1 MKKTNNFYSLS
12 PSEEKVR
19 VRGKQ
24 TRYSIPINKGGK
36 SVLIDK
42 KVSNFLD
49 ELASSS
55 PTPGGGSVA
64 ALAGALGVA
73 LISMVGN
80 LTIGK
85 KKYKDVEEDIKKI
98 ISSSERLRYE
108 LSQLIEEDVRVFNN
122 FMATYKMPK
131 ETEDEKKIR
140 AEKIQ
145 KSLIEAA
152 KVPLRVAYKCLDI
165 LSLSKEVAEKG
176 NINVVSDAGVAVLMA
191 EAALESAI
199 LNVKINLRMIKDE
212 KIRTELYSSIK
223 EILLKEKGQKEKVLE
238 MVEGKIG

>member
-1 MKKTNNFYSLS
+1 M
-12 PSEEKVR
+12 
-19 VRGKQ
+19 
-24 TRYSIPINKGGK
+24 
-36 SVLIDK
+36 LIDK
-42 KVSNFLD
+42 KINNFLD
-49 ELASSS
+49 ELASNS

-64 ALAGALGVA
+64 ALAGALGAA

-85 KKYKDVEEDIKKI
+85 KKYEDVEEDIKKI
-98 ISSSERLRYE
+98 ISSSEKLRYE
-108 LSQLIEEDVRVFNN
+108 LSQLIEEDVKVFNN

-145 KSLIEAA
+145 ESLIKAA
-152 KVPLRVAYKCLDI
+152 KIPLRVAYKCLDI

-199 LNVKINLRMIKDE
+199 LNVRVNMKMIRDE
-212 KIRTELYSSIK
+212 KVRTELSSFIK
-223 EILLKEKGQKEKVLE
+223 EILLKEKGLKGKVLE
-238 MVEGKIG
+238 IVEQKIR

>member
-1 MKKTNNFYSLS
+1 M
-12 PSEEKVR
+12 
-19 VRGKQ
+19 
-24 TRYSIPINKGGK
+24 
-36 SVLIDK
+36 LIDK

-64 ALAGALGVA
+64 ALAGALGAA

-80 LTIGK
+80 LTVGK
-85 KKYKDVEEDIKKI
+85 KKYEDVEKDIKKI
-98 ISSSERLRYE
+98 ISSSEKLRYE
-108 LSQLIEEDVRVFNN
+108 LSQLTEEDVKAFNN

-145 KSLIEAA
+145 EALIKAA
-152 KVPLRVAYKCLDI
+152 RVPLKTAYKCLDI
-165 LSLSKEVAEKG
+165 MILSQEIAEKG
-176 NINVVSDAGVAVLMA
+176 NINVISDAGVAVLMS

-199 LNVKINLRMIKDE
+199 LNVKINLKMIKDE
-212 KIRTELYSSIK
+212 KIRKELSSSIK

-238 MVEGKIG
+238 IVEEKI

>member
-1 MKKTNNFYSLS
+1 M
-12 PSEEKVR
+12 
-19 VRGKQ
+19 
-24 TRYSIPINKGGK
+24 
-36 SVLIDK
+36 LIDK

-49 ELASSS
+49 ELASNS

-64 ALAGALGVA
+64 ALAGALGAA

-80 LTIGK
+80 LTVGK
-85 KKYKDVEEDIKKI
+85 KKYEDVEEDIKKI

-108 LSQLIEEDVRVFNN
+108 LSQLIEEDVKVFNN

-131 ETEDEKKIR
+131 ETEDEKKVR

-145 KSLIEAA
+145 EALVEAA
-152 KVPLRVAYKCLDI
+152 KVPLKTAYKCLDI
-165 LSLSKEVAEKG
+165 MILSEEIAEKG
-176 NINVVSDAGVAVLMA
+176 NINVISDAGVAVLMA

-212 KIRTELYSSIK
+212 KIRTELSSSIE
-223 EILLKEKGQKEKVLE
+223 EILSKEKGQKEKVLKTIE
-238 MVEGKIG
+238 EKIR

>member
-1 MKKTNNFYSLS
+1 MLT
-12 PSEEKVR
+12 
-19 VRGKQ
+19 
-24 TRYSIPINKGGK
+24 
-36 SVLIDK
+36 DK
-42 KVSNFLD
+42 KVGNFLD
-49 ELASSS
+49 ELASNS

-64 ALAGALGVA
+64 ALAGALGAA

-85 KKYKDVEEDIKKI
+85 KKYESVEEDFKEI
-98 ISSSERLRYE
+98 ISSSEKLRYE
-108 LSQLIEEDVRVFNN
+108 LSRLIEEDVKAFNN
-122 FMATYKMPK
+122 FMATYKMSR

-145 KSLIEAA
+145 ESLIEAA

-165 LSLSKEVAEKG
+165 MILSQETADKG

-199 LNVKINLRMIKDE
+199 LNVKINLKMIKDE
-212 KIRTELYSSIK
+212 RVRTELSSSIK
-223 EILLKEKGQKEKVLE
+223 EILLKEKGQKEKVLKI
-238 MVEGKIG
+238 VEQKIG

>member
-1 MKKTNNFYSLS
+1 M
-12 PSEEKVR
+12 
-19 VRGKQ
+19 
-24 TRYSIPINKGGK
+24 
-36 SVLIDK
+36 LIDK
-42 KVSNFLD
+42 KLSNFLD
-49 ELASSS
+49 ELVSNS

-64 ALAGALGVA
+64 ALAGALGAA

-80 LTIGK
+80 LTVGK
-85 KKYKDVEEDIKKI
+85 KKYEDVEEDIKKI
-98 ISSSERLRYE
+98 ISSSEKLRYE
-108 LSQLIEEDVRVFNN
+108 LSQLIEEDVKVFNN

-145 KSLIEAA
+145 EALIEAA

-165 LSLSKEVAEKG
+165 LNLSKEVAEKG
-176 NINVVSDAGVAVLMA
+176 NINVVSDAGVAVLRA

-199 LNVKINLRMIKDE
+199 LNVKINLRMIKD
-212 KIRTELYSSIK
+212 KKVRTELSSSIK

-238 MVEGKIG
+238 IVEEKII

>member
-1 MKKTNNFYSLS
+1 M
-12 PSEEKVR
+12 
-19 VRGKQ
+19 
-24 TRYSIPINKGGK
+24 
-36 SVLIDK
+36 LIDK
-42 KVSNFLD
+42 KIHNFLE
-49 ELASSS
+49 ELASNS

-64 ALAGALGVA
+64 ALAGALGAA

-85 KKYKDVEEDIKKI
+85 KKYEDVEEDIKKI
-98 ISSSERLRYE
+98 ISSSEKLRYE
-108 LSQLIEEDVRVFNN
+108 LSQLIEEDVKAFNN

-145 KSLIEAA
+145 ESLIEAA
-152 KVPLRVAYKCLDI
+152 KVPLTVAYKCLEV

-176 NINVVSDAGVAVLMA
+176 NINVISDAGVAALMA

-199 LNVKINLRMIKDE
+199 LNVKINLTMIKDE
-212 KIRTELYSSIK
+212 KVRTELSSSIK
-223 EILLKEKGQKEKVLE
+223 EILLKEKEQKEKVLE
-238 MVEGKIG
+238 IIDGKIG

>member
-1 MKKTNNFYSLS
+1 M
-12 PSEEKVR
+12 
-19 VRGKQ
+19 
-24 TRYSIPINKGGK
+24 
-36 SVLIDK
+36 LIDK

-49 ELASSS
+49 ELASNS

-64 ALAGALGVA
+64 ALAGVLGAA

-85 KKYKDVEEDIKKI
+85 KKYKDVEGDIKKI
-98 ISSSERLRYE
+98 INSSEKLRYE
-108 LSQLIEEDVRVFNN
+108 LSQLIEEDVKVFNN

-131 ETEDEKKIR
+131 ETEEEKKIR
-140 AEKIQ
+140 ADMIQ
-145 KSLIEAA
+145 ESLIEAA

-199 LNVKINLRMIKDE
+199 LNVKINLRMIKNE
-212 KIRTELYSSIK
+212 KVRAELSSSIK

-238 MVEGKIG
+238 IVGEKIG

>member
-1 MKKTNNFYSLS
+1 M
-12 PSEEKVR
+12 
-19 VRGKQ
+19 
-24 TRYSIPINKGGK
+24 
-36 SVLIDK
+36 LIDK
-42 KVSNFLD
+42 KINNFLD
-49 ELASSS
+49 ELASNS

-64 ALAGALGVA
+64 ALAGALGAA
-73 LISMVGN
+73 LVSMVGN

-85 KKYKDVEEDIKKI
+85 KKYEDVEEDIKKI
-98 ISSSERLRYE
+98 ISFSEKLRYE
-108 LSQLIEEDVRVFNN
+108 LSQLIEEDVKAFNN

-145 KSLIEAA
+145 ESLIKAA
-152 KVPLRVAYKCLDI
+152 KIPLRVAYKCIDI

-199 LNVKINLRMIKDE
+199 LNVKINLRMITDE
-212 KIRTELYSSIK
+212 KVKTELSSSIK
-223 EILLKEKGQKEKVLE
+223 ELLLKEKGQKEKVLE
-238 MVEGKIG
+238 IVEQNVNYF

>member
-1 MKKTNNFYSLS
+1 M
-12 PSEEKVR
+12 
-19 VRGKQ
+19 
-24 TRYSIPINKGGK
+24 
-36 SVLIDK
+36 LIDK
-42 KVSNFLD
+42 KVSNFLN
-49 ELASSS
+49 ELASNS

-64 ALAGALGVA
+64 ALAGALGAA

-80 LTIGK
+80 LTVGK
-85 KKYKDVEEDIKKI
+85 KKYENVEEEIKRI
-98 ISSSERLRYE
+98 LSSSEKLRYE
-108 LSQLIEEDVRVFNN
+108 LSQLIEEDVKVFNN
-122 FMATYKMPK
+122 FMSTYKMPK

-145 KSLIEAA
+145 ESLIKAA
-152 KVPLRVAYKCLDI
+152 KVPLKVAYKCLDI

-212 KIRTELYSSIK
+212 KVRAELSSSIK

-238 MVEGKIG
+238 IVEEKIR

>member
-1 MKKTNNFYSLS
+1 M
-12 PSEEKVR
+12 
-19 VRGKQ
+19 
-24 TRYSIPINKGGK
+24 
-36 SVLIDK
+36 LIDK

-49 ELASSS
+49 ELASNS

-64 ALAGALGVA
+64 ALAGALGA
-73 LISMVGN
+73 SLISMVGN
-80 LTIGK
+80 LTVGK
-85 KKYKDVEEDIKKI
+85 KKYEDVEEDIKKI
-98 ISSSERLRYE
+98 VSSSEKLRYE
-108 LSQLIEEDVRVFNN
+108 LSQLIEEDVKVFNN
-122 FMATYKMPK
+122 FMSTYKMPK

-145 KSLIEAA
+145 ESLIEAA

-165 LSLSKEVAEKG
+165 LSLSKEAAEKG

-191 EAALESAI
+191 EAALDSAI

-212 KIRTELYSSIK
+212 KVITELCSSIK

-238 MVEGKIG
+238 IVEEKIR

>member
-1 MKKTNNFYSLS
+1 M
-12 PSEEKVR
+12 
-19 VRGKQ
+19 
-24 TRYSIPINKGGK
+24 
-36 SVLIDK
+36 LIDK

-49 ELASSS
+49 ELASNS

-64 ALAGALGVA
+64 ALAGALGAA

-85 KKYKDVEEDIKKI
+85 KKYEDVEEDIKKI
-98 ISSSERLRYE
+98 ISSSEKLRYE
-108 LSQLIEEDVRVFNN
+108 LSQLIEEDVMAFNN

-145 KSLIEAA
+145 ESLIEAA
-152 KVPLRVAYKCLDI
+152 KVPLTVAYKCLDV

-176 NINVVSDAGVAVLMA
+176 NINVISDAGVAVLMA
-191 EAALESAI
+191 QAALESAI

-212 KIRTELYSSIK
+212 KARTELSSSIK
-223 EILLKEKGQKEKVLE
+223 EILLKEKGQKEKVLGI
-238 MVEGKIG
+238 VDSKIG

>member
-1 MKKTNNFYSLS
+1 M
-12 PSEEKVR
+12 
-19 VRGKQ
+19 
-24 TRYSIPINKGGK
+24 
-36 SVLIDK
+36 LIDK

-49 ELASSS
+49 ELASNS

-80 LTIGK
+80 LTVGK
-85 KKYKDVEEDIKKI
+85 KKYEDVEEDIKKI
-98 ISSSERLRYE
+98 ISFSEKLRYE
-108 LSQLIEEDVRVFNN
+108 LSQLIEEDVKVFNN

-131 ETEDEKKIR
+131 DTEDEKNVR

-145 KSLIEAA
+145 ESLIKAT
-152 KVPLRVAYKCLDI
+152 KVPLKVAYKCLDI

-176 NINVVSDAGVAVLMA
+176 NINVISDAGVAVLMA

-199 LNVKINLRMIKDE
+199 INVKINLKMIKDE
-212 KIRTELYSSIK
+212 EVKTELSSSIK
-223 EILLKEKGQKEKVLE
+223 ELLLKEKGQKEKVLKI
-238 MVEGKIG
+238 VEKKMK

>member
-1 MKKTNNFYSLS
+1 M
-12 PSEEKVR
+12 
-19 VRGKQ
+19 
-24 TRYSIPINKGGK
+24 
-36 SVLIDK
+36 LIDK
-42 KVSNFLD
+42 KINNFLD
-49 ELASSS
+49 ELASNS

-64 ALAGALGVA
+64 ALAGALGAA

-85 KKYKDVEEDIKKI
+85 KKYEDVEEDIKKI
-98 ISSSERLRYE
+98 ISSSEKLRYE
-108 LSQLIEEDVRVFNN
+108 LSQLIEEDVKVFNN

-145 KSLIEAA
+145 ESLIKAA
-152 KVPLRVAYKCLDI
+152 KVPLKVAYKCLDI

-212 KIRTELYSSIK
+212 KVRTELSSFIK
-223 EILLKEKGQKEKVLE
+223 EILFKEKGQKEKVLE
-238 MVEGKIG
+238 IVDSKIG

>member
-1 MKKTNNFYSLS
+1 M
-12 PSEEKVR
+12 
-19 VRGKQ
+19 
-24 TRYSIPINKGGK
+24 
-36 SVLIDK
+36 LIDK
-42 KVSNFLD
+42 KLSNFLD
-49 ELASSS
+49 ELASNS

-64 ALAGALGVA
+64 ALAGALGAA

-85 KKYKDVEEDIKKI
+85 KKYEDVEEDIKKI
-98 ISSSERLRYE
+98 ISSSEKLRYE
-108 LSQLIEEDVRVFNN
+108 LSQLIEEDVKVFNN

-131 ETEDEKKIR
+131 ETEDEKKVR
-140 AEKIQ
+140 TEKIQ
-145 KSLIEAA
+145 EALIEAA

-165 LSLSKEVAEKG
+165 LNLSKEVAEKG

-212 KIRTELYSSIK
+212 KVRTELFSSIK
-223 EILLKEKGQKEKVLE
+223 KIVLKEKGQKEKVLE
-238 MVEGKIG
+238 IVEEKIR